1 MHYISYYASV
11 FIKLC
16 ASTKHL
22 IILMRCGFK
31 LPYFLLKVAR
41 VAVKE
46 VKRNVGGI
54 QTKKDYNLKKTKKK
68 ENCQDK
74 IQYKNGF

>member
-1 MHYISYYASV
+1 
-11 FIKLC
+11 
-16 ASTKHL
+16 
-22 IILMRCGFK
+22 MRCGFK

-54 QTKKDYNLKKTKKK
+54 QTKKDYNLKKTKRKG
-68 ENCQDK
+68 E
-74 IQYKNGF
+74 FSR